1 MQAHIIENTKAVNDV
16 DEYIIDDGKKE
27 IPVKNK
33 LGEVLAVL
41 RFRTTDV
48 NIIERAQQAEKN
60 ITEAFK
66 PLYEM
71 DLNPD
76 GTAKNETDMSK
87 LADVEKCIKDEI
99 NYVFNDDVSSD
110 LFKKCSPFSP
120 IGNKFFFENVIDA
133 LFNIVYKEMNKQH
146 EEHIRRYTDDLE

>member
-48 NIIERAQQAEKN
+48 NIIERAQQANKN
-60 ITEAFK
+60 IMEAFK
-66 PLYEM
+66 AL
-71 DLNPD
+71 DNIDRNPD
-76 GTAKNETDMSK
+76 GTAKNELDIEK
-87 LADVEKCIKDEI
+87 LAEVEKRIKEQI

-110 LFKKCSPFSP
+110 LFKKCSPFST

-133 LFNIVYKEMNKQH
+133 LLNIVYKEMNKQH